1 MWQTIDVTRPAKCC
15 RHRGFTLIELMVVMA
30 IVAVL
35 LVVGVAYGPRYVA
48 RRQMEQ
54 ACVTMVQDMQKAQA
68 DAIFKRTSRTV
79 EFDTSANSY
88 RYQDASGAYL
98 ASVKLGGGVVIQ
110 SAAFGATNA
119 TSVSFTSFGEPSP
132 GGGKVIVTGSAG
144 LKVWVQV
151 SAVLGRVWMEWK

>member
-110 SAAFGATNA
+110 SAAFGGTPP
-119 TSVSFTSFGEPSP
+119 TSVTFTSFGEPSN
-132 GGGKVIVTGSAG
+132 GAGKVVVTGPAG
-144 LKVWVQV
+144 LTAWVSV
-151 SAVLGRVWMEWK
+151 SGVIGRVWMEWK

>member
-88 RYQDASGAYL
+88 GYQDASGAYL

-110 SAAFGATNA
+110 SAAFGGANP
-119 TSVSFTSFGEPSP
+119 TSVTFTSFGAPLA
-132 GGGKVIVTGSAG
+132 GAGKVVVIGPSGMT
-144 LKVWVQV
+144 VWVSV
-151 SAVLGRVWMEWK
+151 SGVVGRISMEWQ